1 MSSKINNRKFKGG
14 AYTTVLSLLVI
25 VMILVVNLIVSGVFH
40 SKDLTATGQYSLHQE
55 TVDFLKKYDTPVDMY
70 YICEVGQEMKM
81 LQSVAENFAAN
92 GNDFTLTYKDP
103 SVYPGFALQ
112 YSEKAVGDQINN
124 NSIVL
129 VNHNNPDLY
138 AYVDQ
143 DDMITYE
150 ISQEDFKTKL
160 ISGYC
165 AEAALARALVKVSNA
180 PETVVYVATG
190 HGEELISETG
200 AVNEAVVNLL
210 SLNSYS
216 VKTIDLKTASI
227 PEDCGALLLLGMK
240 NDLTQAESDKIK
252 DYISNG
258 GRVAWFLRILG
269 SERPVQKALLNYY
282 GLTAEEKLLCE
293 GDPNCFG
300 NEDPSSV
307 LSRKNGKTSAW
318 PLGVGIS
325 LMKGARD
332 SIKYDPMYLT
342 TGKSYLTNDPKN
354 TAYSEEYEKGPFA
367 LSIKVSETFRGNEGM
382 MYVFN
387 TPAFLSD
394 SLISKSSS
402 YANGEIFVS
411 ALGDLCNKDSAL
423 SIADTAA
430 REEALVMTTQ
440 QKRVLLTVL
449 VGVIPGIIL
458 LLGIAVFIMRRR

>member
-138 AYVDQ
+138 AYVDR

-190 HGEELISETG
+190 HGEELIENG
-200 AVNEAVVNLL
+200 AVNAELVNLL

-216 VKTIDLKTASI
+216 VKTIDLKTASV

-258 GRVAWFLRILG
+258 GRVAWFLRIVG

-282 GLTAEEKLLCE
+282 GLTADERLLCE
-293 GDPNCFG
+293 SDANYYA
-300 NEDPSSV
+300 NENPSYV
-307 LSRKNGKTSAW
+307 LARKDGKTSLW
-318 PLGVGIS
+318 PLGVGVSRIA
-325 LMKGARD
+325 GARD
-332 SIKYDPMYLT
+332 SITFEPQYLT
-342 TGKSYLTNDPKN
+342 KKAYLAKDSNN
-354 TAYSEEYEKGPFA
+354 TAYDKSLESGTYA
-367 LSIKVSETFRGNEGM
+367 LSIKVSETFRGNEGV

-387 TPAFLSD
+387 TSFLLD
-394 SLISKSSS
+394 KNLIVKNSS
-402 YANGEIFVS
+402 YSNSEVFIQ